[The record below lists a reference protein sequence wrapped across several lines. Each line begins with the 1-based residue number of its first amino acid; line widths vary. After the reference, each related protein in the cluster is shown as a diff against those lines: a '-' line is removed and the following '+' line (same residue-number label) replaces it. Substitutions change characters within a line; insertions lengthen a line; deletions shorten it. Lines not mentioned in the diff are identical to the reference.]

1 MPIGVS
7 KLALQRP
14 GSNAETMP
22 NTLPVLLL
30 QLIGI
35 VLIQAHFT
43 AAAKPFRAQTAAKAL
58 AAIQPFQAQHGVF
71 LALNHINTTD
81 GSNTQIANFSGGFDP
96 QVQGCTFNSESNTFS
111 FFNGFRLVTVNAATG
126 SVVYDVDVSFFRE
139 SEQGVLNL
147 QWMHGNVM
155 FYTSA
160 WYNTQMLP
168 GPVWTVYGTVDASTG
183 AAPHFV

>member
-1 MPIGVS
+1 VYK

-30 QLIGI
+30 PLIGI

-96 QVQGCTFNSESNTFS
+96 QVQGCTHNSESNTFS
-111 FFNGFRLVTVNAATG
+111 FFNGF
-126 SVVYDVDVSFFRE
+126 
-139 SEQGVLNL
+139 
-147 QWMHGNVM
+147 
-155 FYTSA
+155 
-160 WYNTQMLP
+160 
-168 GPVWTVYGTVDASTG
+168 
-183 AAPHFV
+183 